1 MQQPQVP
8 LSGISESSTKELI
21 AGQHVIL
28 DTAKD
33 ALKQW
38 IVAVVVEKDV
48 IMRARVAVAQ
58 QNDIK

>member
-8 LSGISESSTKELI
+8 LSGIYESSMEGLI

-33 ALKQW
+33 VLKQW
-38 IVAVVVEKDV
+38 IVAAVVEKDV
-48 IMRARVAVAQ
+48 IMRARVAAAQ
-58 QNDIK
+58 QNDVK